1 MSEDANG
8 SGAGDVRAEAAAAEF
23 LREIRERLDDASDV
37 SLARRLA
44 PAVSRLTDRL
54 VVVACDRL
62 GRGDMA
68 GFFEAMLEGMTEAQR
83 SAWRREVTEGWFQ
96 AAERRWQ
103 ERQDL
108 RREVLETIP
117 FVKALAL
124 S

>member
-8 SGAGDVRAEAAAAEF
+8 SGAGDMHAEETAAVF

-96 AAERRWQ
+96 AAECRWQ

-108 RREVLETIP
+108 RREVLETIL